1 MTRTSTPTARD
12 SKTDLLEAAREV
24 VKDRHEKQVAA
35 GKLQPAARK
44 RVSFL
49 MLLAAIGLALLVLQ
63 PAWLVGPKTLP
74 PESPAIVEAS
84 LRLSLLRERQRVSDF
99 LKQNGRLP
107 TSLAEAGSIAP
118 GIGFEA
124 LPQQDFRLFA
134 QAGDSLLVLRS
145 SDSMSHFLGNS
156 LKEIKNRGRP

>member
-1 MTRTSTPTARD
+1 MIRTSTPSVRD

-24 VKDRHEKQVAA
+24 VKDRHEKDVAA
-35 GKLQPAARK
+35 GKMQPAARK

-49 MLLAAIGLALLVLQ
+49 TLLALGGLTLLALQ
-63 PAWLVGPKTLP
+63 PAWLVGPKRIP
-74 PESPAIVEAS
+74 VESPAIVEAS
-84 LRLSLLRERQRVSDF
+84 LRLALLRERQRVSDF
-99 LKQNGRLP
+99 LKQHGRLP
-107 TSLAEAGSIAP
+107 ASLAEAGSIAP

-145 SDSMSHFLGNS
+145 TDSMSHFLGNS